1 MSCLSLALTLIAI
14 ILVSVSL
21 LQPHNAREIESLMDN
36 GIDAHHHEGACADQ
50 RVGRRVGAP
59 PAKPVGGTA
68 SAQHDDA
75 VPGR

>member
-14 ILVSVSL
+14 ILASVSL

-36 GIDAHHHEGACADQ
+36 GIEAHHYEGACAGQ
-50 RVGRRVGAP
+50 RVGAP
-59 PAKPVGGTA
+59 PAKLVGGTA
-68 SAQHDDA
+68 SAQHDDG